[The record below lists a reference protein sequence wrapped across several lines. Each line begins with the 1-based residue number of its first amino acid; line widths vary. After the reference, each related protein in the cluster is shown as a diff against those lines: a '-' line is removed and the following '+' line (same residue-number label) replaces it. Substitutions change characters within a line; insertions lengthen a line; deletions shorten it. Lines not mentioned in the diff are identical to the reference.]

1 MSPVFKDFL
10 QGVLTKNPKQ
20 RLAWP
25 ELLHHPFV
33 AEFVKGKRREEIL
46 AHLLCHI
53 ILDPVKWPK
62 NMSPICQGFLQ
73 GVLTKN
79 PKQRLAW
86 PELLH
91 HPFVAEFVIRN
102 FSPLTYLDI

>member
-33 AEFVKGKRREEIL
+33 EEFVKGIKLSIN
-46 AHLLCHI
+46 HYS
-53 ILDPVKWPK
+53 
-62 NMSPICQGFLQ
+62 N
-73 GVLTKN
+73 
-79 PKQRLAW
+79 RLATVKVFRKG
-86 PELLH
+86 LNLNVGSA
-91 HPFVAEFVIRN
+91 VAQW
-102 FSPLTYLDI
+102 